1 MKKRQM
7 EAITVTSDRFKALT
21 NQRNAEA
28 GVLLTRLIEGEWH
41 RLLRELDALDIDSG
55 DVARAARLV
64 GQYQILNKLMAA
76 LSEGSLASDYEIEA
90 QWRSK
95 LVERVVEGF
104 GLDINSPQPPPRYR
118 SFAQQ
123 VAEACGLEVIRD

>member
-1 MKKRQM
+1 MSSENYQVRTQ
-7 EAITVTSDRFKALT
+7 
-21 NQRNAEA
+21 QRYARA
-28 GVLLTRLIEGEWH
+28 GVVLNQLVEAEWYRLA
-41 RLLRELDALDIDSG
+41 RELDALDVDSG

-95 LVERVVEGF
+95 LVERVVEAF
-104 GLDINSPQPPPRYR
+104 ELEINTPQPPPQYR
-118 SFAQQ
+118 SLAQQ
-123 VAEACGLEVIRD
+123 VAAACGLEVIQD